1 MVVSPLILNFVAE
14 CDGALYIN
22 ARMDKKLYI
31 YKPDSISPIAIVPI
45 TKSAVHK
52 CTLMT
57 EEYVEVHFE
66 HSVIAEFKKGS
77 NIYIDHRCFKLRAD
91 SYPERL
97 LGKNGYKYVLKFYAP
112 QHDMEDCRVKWLASS
127 MKEITF
133 DLTTTLASLAQLFC
147 ANMNYFLGV
156 TTWKVGSL
164 PTEDADATQH
174 ISFNGS
180 TVWDKVDEC
189 AKVFGVEWWVEDN
202 DTEVILNFGKLEVG
216 GYEDFV
222 EGGILKA
229 VPATKR
235 GQDADYGTRFYV
247 FGGTQNIPEDYYEA
261 EQGGVTNH
269 ISQKRLHLP
278 EGQQY
283 IDAFE
288 DMKQSDIIEQTIILD
303 DVYPKNTETVT
314 GVEVVEREI
323 DGTKS
328 SAYVMIC
335 DNTPFDPKTQK
346 IGTLGA
352 VFTSGSLNGREF
364 SLIIKEN
371 SFDKRFEIIAQS
383 ESAGGNTSIIIPNE
397 HLKPAVD
404 DTFVLTGIEL
414 PQDRIDEAEEELYN
428 KAMDVV
434 YERSHDTNI
443 YECETNAPYCTKNDK
458 NFAVGQK
465 VRLVGLQFGEEGRKS
480 RVMGFEKK
488 LYDPYQAVYSVGNN
502 SKYSRFRDIV
512 SDINI
517 SIDISETQTSKKV
530 GGLLFQSISNF
541 KGLTKVASD
550 VVEVKT
556 LATNAETTANKA
568 SDELSTN
575 KEYLF
580 RIEKRLE
587 VVEDNTNSTDISVL
601 KSQVETNTQELG
613 TLNETVV
620 PVLSGRLG
628 QAETTLETLTETTI
642 PTLSQ
647 QALAAANTAKSEAI
661 QESKDYA
668 DAELAGK
675 ADLENGKI
683 MATQLPDYILGQLL
697 FGGTITAGGGNTME
711 VSPSSNL
718 LHKLKKPSTTSSLT
732 INNNEE
738 DAETYEGVYFIV
750 TGGLT
755 SIFGFPVV
763 VGDWFISTGQD
774 WRKVDNTDAV
784 SSVAGLTGVI
794 TASALAQKLAA
805 TGDANE
811 LALKSEV
818 DDNADASAEAIQS
831 LQRQITN
838 NTNGIAGLASITE
851 DLDNRIQE
859 HEGSLTSIRQRLIA
873 VERTDVELRTQVTE
887 NSERLAAV
895 EASNNVQLPVV
906 NKSGNGG
913 GSYPINSGVVT
924 VFTAEQ
930 TNGANFQL
938 STSNKVNG
946 VDNVWVIRFGIG
958 ASNTGEY
965 KILSDSEIYSF
976 KWANSIA
983 PTFEKGKYYELS
995 FRLMGQKFL
1004 GTWTSF
1010 GN

>member
-1 MVVSPLILNFVAE
+1 MVSPLILNFVAE

-66 HSVIAEFKKGS
+66 HSVIAEFKKGF

-133 DLTTTLASLAQLFC
+133 DLTTTLASFAQLFC
-147 ANMNYFLGV
+147 DNMNDFLGV

-174 ISFNGS
+174 ISFDGS

-216 GYEDFV
+216 DYEDFV
-222 EGGILKA
+222 EGDILKA

-278 EGQQY
+278 GGKQY

-288 DMKQSDIIEQTIILD
+288 DMEQSDIIEQPIILD
-303 DVYPKNTETVT
+303 DIYPKNTETVT
-314 GVEVVEREI
+314 GAEVVEREI

-328 SAYVMIC
+328 FAYVMIC
-335 DNTPFDPKTQK
+335 DDTPFDPDTMKV
-346 IGTLGA
+346 GTLGA

-397 HLKPAVD
+397 HLKPAVG

-414 PQDRIDEAEEELYN
+414 PQERIDEAEEELYN
-428 KAMDVV
+428 KAMEVV

-465 VRLVGLQFGEEGRKS
+465 VRLVGLQFGEKGRYS
-480 RVMGFEKK
+480 RIMGFEKK

-502 SKYSRFRDIV
+502 SKYSRFKAIV

-517 SIDISETQTSKKV
+517 SIGISEAQTSKKV
-530 GGLLFQSISNF
+530 GGLQVQSISNA
-541 KGLTKVASD
+541 KGLESANNTLTKVASD
-550 VVEVKT
+550 RETYKLEHKAVLAERETIDGEFADFLATYQQLYTADDEACFDADGKALYVRGENELWNRYIAAYNAYDNELQATIQSTGVVEPTEAYTASQLEYYTAKVALLKAISTEQKKQISDLDYLKQAFGADNVADSDGVTLSRMMSVKDGK
-556 LATNAETTANKA
+556 AN
-568 SDELSTN
+568 
-575 KEYLF
+575 
-580 RIEKRLE
+580 
-587 VVEDNTNSTDISVL
+587 VVAGMYGGG
-601 KSQVETNTQELG
+601 VEALDRMGYDDPTHG
-613 TLNETVV
+613 TLMIFAGATSAQTARNSKYRVYEDGTAYIKEGIFEGIIKHRVV
-620 PVLSGRLG
+620 DITKTNITSILPP
-628 QAETTLETLTETTI
+628 TETTI
-642 PTLSQ
+642 GGYTRYRMSPMLMSAIMNITNEYVSLNNSYFTASDSITFAMPVLYGFTLYDADSI
-647 QALAAANTAKSEAI
+647 ANT
-661 QESKDYA
+661 
-668 DAELAGK
+668 
-675 ADLENGKI
+675 
-683 MATQLPDYILGQLL
+683 
-697 FGGTITAGGGNTME
+697 
-711 VSPSSNL
+711 
-718 LHKLKKPSTTSSLT
+718 
-732 INNNEE
+732 
-738 DAETYEGVYFIV
+738 
-750 TGGLT
+750 
-755 SIFGFPVV
+755 
-763 VGDWFISTGQD
+763 
-774 WRKVDNTDAV
+774 
-784 SSVAGLTGVI
+784 
-794 TASALAQKLAA
+794 
-805 TGDANE
+805 
-811 LALKSEV
+811 
-818 DDNADASAEAIQS
+818 
-831 LQRQITN
+831 
-838 NTNGIAGLASITE
+838 
-851 DLDNRIQE
+851 
-859 HEGSLTSIRQRLIA
+859 
-873 VERTDVELRTQVTE
+873 VELRGLVGTRFIVYNNTPALVHFCGKRY
-887 NSERLAAV
+887 NPTDKTF
-895 EASNNVQLPVV
+895 SNTDTCYDDWVIGEG
-906 NKSGNGG
+906 K
-913 GSYPINSGVVT
+913 
-924 VFTAEQ
+924 FATAECKLELD
-930 TNGANFQL
+930 G
-938 STSNKVNG
+938 SNREVIYWDIKVG
-946 VDNVWVIRFGIG
+946 RHRQIVLP
-958 ASNTGEY
+958 AE
-965 KILSDSEIYSF
+965 E
-976 KWANSIA
+976 
-983 PTFEKGKYYELS
+983 E
-995 FRLMGQKFL
+995 
-1004 GTWTSF
+1004 
-1010 GN
+1010 